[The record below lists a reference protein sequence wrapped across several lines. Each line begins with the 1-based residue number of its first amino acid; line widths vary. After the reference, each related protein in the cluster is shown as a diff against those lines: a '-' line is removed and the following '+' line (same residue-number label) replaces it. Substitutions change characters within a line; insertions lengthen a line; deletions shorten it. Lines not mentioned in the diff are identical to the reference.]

1 MAANA
6 IFYTTAKRHNSTL
19 VPTTGTTIQV
29 DLKGGSDLLD
39 PVFLL
44 NASSVPGYSMML
56 YAGRYYFITGIKS
69 VRNDLYEVSG
79 HVDVLATYKAH
90 ILNMSPYVAYYTHS
104 NTEIADK
111 RLSTKTTKSVQIN
124 TGNFDTLGNGTGQHY
139 AVAINAVGDDACVTY
154 ITDQATAKGI
164 LNNLDDWFDNTGA
177 YTGNGSG
184 IYDSSNPGFS
194 WASVEDAIRSFFDE
208 TVYFWRQ
215 WFASGKVSDN
225 IRSAFILPLP
235 KSAIG
240 GNTEHIKLGK
250 YDTQENATVLT
261 DRIFSDGATVSIPWQ
276 ASDWRRNA
284 PYHELY
290 LYIPYVGLI
299 TLSPSDL
306 IGDSS
311 LRVSVSID
319 LPSGDAV
326 FTVYTG
332 TNRYIGQ
339 YSTNMAAAFAIGT
352 SNIAP
357 ASMVNSIVQS
367 GVEIGGAL
375 ATGGAA
381 SVIGAGAG
389 SIANMGNVLSGMPTC
404 IGSNM
409 GGAVLG
415 VTDKIICYSIFHDT
429 TVAPSSVSAEKG
441 TPYNGVLALSGVT
454 GYVQTIGASC
464 AGSMTDTER
473 QEINRLMDG
482 GIFIE

>member
-1 MAANA
+1 MAIAYL
-6 IFYTTAKRHNSTL
+6 FTTAKRHNSTL
-19 VPTTGTTIQV
+19 VPTGGGQV
-29 DLKGGSDLLD
+29 NLAIKGGSDLID

-44 NASSVPGYSMML
+44 NN
-56 YAGRYYFITGIKS
+56 AGPPTFNMVQFAARYYFVTGVKNI
-69 VRNDLYEVSG
+69 RDNLWEVYC
-79 HVDVLATYKAH
+79 HVDALATWKSSIQA
-90 ILNMSPYVAYYTHS
+90 MSPYVAYYTHN

-111 RLSTKTTKSVQIN
+111 RLSTKTSKSVSIN
-124 TGNFDTLGNGTGQHY
+124 TGAFDTLGNGTGQHY
-139 AVAINAVGDDACVTY
+139 AVAINAVGDNACVTY

-164 LNNLDDWFDNTGA
+164 LNNLDDWYDNTGA
-177 YTGNGSG
+177 YTGTGSG

-250 YDTQENATVLT
+250 YDTQEDAIVLT
-261 DRIFSDGATVSIPWQ
+261 DRIFSDGASVTIPWQ

-306 IGDSS
+306 IGDSTIN
-311 LRVSVSID
+311 VSVSID

-326 FTVYTG
+326 FTVYSG

-339 YSTNMAAAFAIGT
+339 YSTNMAASFAIGT
-352 SNIAP
+352 SNIPP

-367 GVEIGGAL
+367 GIEVGTAI
-375 ATGGAA
+375 ATGGAS

-441 TPYNGVLALSGVT
+441 TPYNGVLSLSGVT
-454 GYVQTIGASC
+454 GYVQTIGASVS
-464 AGSMTDTER
+464 GNMTDTER

>member
-1 MAANA
+1 MATAY
-6 IFYTTAKRHNSTL
+6 FYTTAKRHNSTL
-19 VPTTGTTIQV
+19 APTGGTSYTV
-29 DLKGGSDLLD
+29 NLKGGSDLID
-39 PVFLL
+39 PVFTL
-44 NASSVPGYSMML
+44 NYAGTPNYSMMSFE
-56 YAGRYYFITGIKS
+56 GRFYFITGIKS
-69 VRNDLYEVSG
+69 VRQDLWEISA
-79 HVDVLATYKAH
+79 HVDVLATYKTNIQA
-90 ILNMSPYVAYYTHS
+90 MTPYVAYYTHN

-111 RLSTKTTKSVQIN
+111 RLSTKTTKVLASN
-124 TGNFDTLGNGTGQHY
+124 SGAFDTLGNGTGQHY

-184 IYDSSNPGFS
+184 IYDSSDPGFS

-235 KSAIG
+235 TSAIG

-261 DRIFSDGATVSIPWQ
+261 DRIFSDGASVTIPWQ
-276 ASDWRRNA
+276 TTDWRRNA
-284 PYHELY
+284 PYHELF

-299 TLSPSDL
+299 TMSPSDL
-306 IGDSS
+306 VGDTTIN
-311 LRVSVSID
+311 VSVSID
-319 LPSGDAV
+319 IPSGDAV

-339 YSTNMAAAFAIGT
+339 YSTNMAASFAIGT
-352 SNIAP
+352 SNISP

-367 GVEIGGAL
+367 GVEVGAAL

-415 VTDKIICYSIFHDT
+415 VTDKIICYAVFHDT

-441 TPYNGVLALSGVT
+441 TPYNGVLSLSGVS
-454 GYVQTIGASC
+454 GFVQTIGASVSG
-464 AGSMTDTER
+464 AMTDTER

-482 GIFIE
+482 GIYIE

>member
-1 MAANA
+1 MAT
-6 IFYTTAKRHNSTL
+6 ITFYSTSKRHNSTL
-19 VPTTGTTIQV
+19 EPTGGSDYTV
-29 DLKGGSDLLD
+29 ELKGGSDLLD
-39 PVFLL
+39 PVLL
-44 NASSVPGYSMML
+44 YHTASIPSASMFKF
-56 YAGRYYFITGIKS
+56 AGRYYYVTGIKS
-69 VRNDLYEVSG
+69 VRKDLWEISG
-79 HVDVLATYKAH
+79 HVDVLATYKAN
-90 ILNMSPYVAYYTHS
+90 IQAMTPYVAYYTHT

-111 RLSTKTTKSVQIN
+111 RLSTKTTKSLSVES
-124 TGNFDTLGNGTGQHY
+124 GVFDTLGNGTGQHY

-154 ITDQATAKGI
+154 ITNQSIAKSL
-164 LNNLDDWFDNTGA
+164 LNNLDDWYDNTGA

-184 IYDSSNPGFS
+184 IYDSSDPGFS

-215 WFASGKVSDN
+215 WFASGKVADN

-235 KSAIG
+235 VSAIG

-250 YDTQENATVLT
+250 YDTQENGIVLT
-261 DRIFSDGATVSIPWQ
+261 DRIFSDGTTVNIPWQ

-284 PYHELY
+284 PYHELF
-290 LYIPYVGLI
+290 LYIPYIGLI

-306 IGDSS
+306 IGDTS

-326 FTVYTG
+326 FSVYTG

-352 SNIAP
+352 SNIPP

-367 GVEIGGAL
+367 GVEVGAAV
-375 ATGGAA
+375 ATGGASA
-381 SVIGAGAG
+381 VIGASAG
-389 SIANMGNVLSGMPTC
+389 SIANMGNILSGMPTS

-415 VTDKIICYSIFHDT
+415 VTDKVICYSVFHDT
-429 TVAPSSVSAEKG
+429 TVSPSSVSAAKG
-441 TPYNGVLALSGVT
+441 TPYNGVLSLSGVS
-454 GYVQTIGASC
+454 GYVQTIDASVS
-464 AGSMTDTER
+464 GSMTDTER

-482 GIFIE
+482 GIYIE